1 LPIQIFFTA
10 HVSKGIAMRESVF
23 VARMRAKR
31 KEARGLVLLIARVLS
46 VGLSFLVASAA
57 ARTSVGSDDPAPQG
71 EPPVEEATEEVQSRE
86 QRMLRQ
92 AVFRDRN
99 MQCALDGAESALRT
113 GEINRAV
120 AKLQQVLDQP
130 GDHFIWIESEHRL
143 ASARRRAVDLL
154 SASGDNTRELYN
166 WLHATEAQR
175 LLERGLAASDPA
187 VVTQVARRF
196 FHTAPGFEATNW
208 LATRWLDRGEYAL
221 AVRAWRMLAAD
232 PCHRKRVDVGILRKL
247 RVAERLCNGE
257 LLAGTSIVTRPIDSI
272 SGLGPRKLRSEDN
285 QTSAAQ
291 TVDLASLDEDAG
303 SDQPSKERRVE
314 HALAAFESFAAVE
327 PGVGLSNGSSSIP
340 YMTPTWRVGLIDP
353 KTAPG
358 SQISDLVQRWERQ
371 SSQREDKRPVA
382 VQSAI
387 VVGGAIVLRDYAG
400 FRALD
405 VNSGRELWKY
415 GPTTSLARA
424 LAEIEQP
431 HSGVDSSSSH
441 ETPRDALMSS
451 YAANSILG
459 TLTTDGRRVFA
470 VDSMDFRP
478 RQPGVPMDENGEA
491 QHGSQRLSRNA
502 NRLIAIDVHSP
513 SRDAAGLAK
522 PVWSVG
528 GAVGTSH
535 WFYRMD
541 ANDDGRITQ
550 AEFLGTPEQF
560 KQLDS
565 NGDGSIDAK
574 EAERAGDKIEQQP
587 LHGHFFLGPPLALD
601 GRLYAITECDCQLNL
616 VALSAATGSVL
627 WVQGI
632 GYVDRPIDE
641 EPVRYALACTPASGG
656 GVIVCPTQAG
666 MLVGVD
672 ALDGALVWTYYCGD
686 EDGSSSE
693 ASWSFACRHAFGNP
707 GFPNVALVE
716 GNQVIVLPRQSEA
729 IQCLDLSTGRGIW
742 KKPRGDGEFVAAAA
756 DGVVMVVGER
766 LCRGLSLADGAER
779 WSIRA
784 GEICGSGVRLGSEYL
799 IPLADN
805 RIAAIDIRTGM
816 RSRDLS
822 THDEDSLEQSES
834 QRDDCHRD
842 SGTDDDSSIADGERV
857 QSAPGNL
864 IAAGSLVVSCG
875 PREIVAYPR
884 AESLLERVQQRLAF
898 GPSQPADL
906 ALAADLELAL
916 GQVSD
921 AKAYLSQI
929 AFAGPSDELRRR
941 AEGLKRTVLLE
952 ELTSGCARPADRLHE
967 LESLSRTPSQRF
979 RFLQAKSEV
988 GIRNDDLS
996 AVFDAT
1002 RAFASLENEGL
1013 LTSRNDPA
1021 FLVSAKAWLA
1031 STDER
1036 VRHSLSND
1044 VLKIAT
1050 SRVGEQQRFALQ
1062 SNDCG
1067 TLERFLAV
1075 YGNWPEADLV
1085 RLRLADVAAS
1095 SGEWQRSELLL
1106 LCCEHSPRTET
1117 VRAAQRRLVLLWDR
1131 VGLAEEAADLLIEL
1145 EKQEGLENRDPRE
1158 TQQLIG
1164 DLRPDGLTRRAL
1176 ARLKS
1181 AEKPFGRARL
1191 SQTLWEHCDN
1201 DLAEK
1206 YVNASRPGVTR
1217 AASAFQLIDAGTASE
1232 PKVNIVDRLTGTV
1245 VGNLEIPSHYWG
1257 LTLAATSQ
1265 VGHFIPLGSRA
1276 SFHGISLLERDGQRP
1291 FWTNSPARIAK
1302 DPDAALVGPTGPSFC
1317 AFQARRHLFVVD
1329 PATGKL
1335 LWHRTDLDP
1344 QSGLVAD
1351 PNRGIFGDDEALVV
1365 LGSDHLSYT
1374 VYRTA
1379 TGEELRQGSLDSTTR
1394 QIPERRAFGRCL
1406 LYFTSHE
1413 GSHRMRLWDPLTDR
1427 LLYDTLISERLLWR
1441 ETGEDEVV
1449 VITASSAMQIVDG
1462 HTGAV
1467 RVDLKL
1473 DAREFQNLCQVSAF
1487 RDANCYYVNLQPMQ
1501 TIPEP
1506 RRYAYCFG
1514 TDTTLPHADLRGNL
1528 VAIDRR
1534 SGQMLWKRAFAQRT
1548 VLRVPTLRLPVLVML
1563 AFVGD
1568 RLNGNHRSML
1578 VEVIDTKTGDT
1589 LAFDDDRFPNRILQM
1604 TYDEDRRRIRL
1615 WGTRSVVDLDFAS
1628 QGSRL
1633 AAETS
1638 AR

>member
-1 LPIQIFFTA
+1 
-10 HVSKGIAMRESVF
+10 MREGVF
-23 VARMRAKR
+23 LAPKRAKR
-31 KEARGLVLLIARVLS
+31 KEARGLVPLVARVLS
-46 VGLSFLVASAA
+46 VGLSLLVASAA
-57 ARTSVGSDDPAPQG
+57 IRASAGLDDPAPQG

-92 AVFRDRN
+92 AVFRDRTI
-99 MQCALDGAESALRT
+99 QCALDEAESALRI

-120 AKLQQVLDQP
+120 AQLQQVLDQP
-130 GDHFIWIESEHRL
+130 GDHFIWIPSEHRL
-143 ASARRRAVDLL
+143 ASARRRALDLL
-154 SASGDNTRELYN
+154 SAAGGKTREFYD
-166 WLHATEAQR
+166 WVHATEAQR
-175 LLERGLAASDPA
+175 LLERGLTASEPA
-187 VVTQVARRF
+187 VVAEVARRF
-196 FHTAPGFEATNW
+196 FHTASGFEATNW

-221 AVRAWRMLAAD
+221 AARAWRLLAAD
-232 PCHRKRVDVGILRKL
+232 PCHRKRVDAKILRKV
-247 RVAERLCNGE
+247 RVAERLCGGE
-257 LLAGTSIVTRPIDSI
+257 SLADRGMGTRSSDSI
-272 SGLGPRKLRSEDN
+272 SAGPDPRELNREGNQAAAARS
-285 QTSAAQ
+285 
-291 TVDLASLDEDAG
+291 VDLAALDEGVA
-303 SDQPSKERRVE
+303 SDQPSRGQRVE
-314 HALAAFESFAAVE
+314 NARAAFESFAAVP
-327 PGVGLSNGSSSIP
+327 PGVGLGNGSSAIP
-340 YMTPTWRVGLIDP
+340 YMTPTWRVDLIQP
-353 KTAPG
+353 KNA
-358 SQISDLVQRWERQ
+358 SSSEISDLVRRWERQ
-371 SSQREDKRPVA
+371 SSQRDDKRPVA
-382 VQSAI
+382 VQSALA
-387 VVGGAIVLRDYAG
+387 VGGALVLRDYSG

-405 VNSGRELWKY
+405 INSGRELWTY

-424 LAEIEQP
+424 LAETELP
-431 HSGVDSSSSH
+431 RLAADSNSSH
-441 ETPRDALMSS
+441 ETPHDVLMGA

-478 RQPGVPMDENGEA
+478 RQPGVPMDETGET

-502 NRLIAIDVHSP
+502 NRLIALEVHNP
-513 SRDAAGLAK
+513 ARDAAGLVK
-522 PVWSVG
+522 PVWTVG

-616 VALSAATGSVL
+616 VALSAANGAVL

-641 EPVRYALACTPASGG
+641 EPLRYTLACTPASGG

-672 ALDGALVWTYYCGD
+672 ALDGALLWTYYCAD
-686 EDGSSSE
+686 EDGSGTE
-693 ASWSFACRHAFGNP
+693 TSWSFACRHAFGNP
-707 GFPNVALVE
+707 GFPNVVLVE
-716 GNQVIVLPRQSEA
+716 GNQVVVLPRQSEA

-779 WSIRA
+779 WSTRI
-784 GEICGSGVRLGSEYL
+784 GESCGSGVRLGGEYL

-822 THDEDSLEQSES
+822 THDEDNLEQSEP
-834 QRDDCHRD
+834 QRNDFRRD
-842 SGTDDDSSIADGERV
+842 FSTDDDSHDADGQRG

-864 IAAGSLVVSCG
+864 VAAGSLIVSCG
-875 PREIVAYPR
+875 SREIVAYPR
-884 AESLLERVQQRLAF
+884 AESLLERVQQRLAS
-898 GPSQPADL
+898 GPPQPSDL

-929 AFAGPSDELRRR
+929 AARGLPDESSRR
-941 AEGLKRTVLLE
+941 AERLKRTVLIE
-952 ELTSGCARPADRLHE
+952 ELSAGCARPADRLHE
-967 LESLSRTPSQRF
+967 LESLSQTPTQRF

-988 GIRNDDLS
+988 GIRAGDLS

-1002 RAFASLENEGL
+1002 RAFGSLGNEGL
-1013 LTSRNDPA
+1013 LTSQNDQA
-1021 FLVSAKAWLA
+1021 FLVSARAWLA
-1031 STDER
+1031 ATDER
-1036 VRHSLSND
+1036 VRHSFSND
-1044 VLKIAT
+1044 ALKIAT
-1050 SRVGEQQRFALQ
+1050 SRIGAQQRAALQ

-1067 TLERFLAV
+1067 LLERFLAV

-1095 SGEWQRSELLL
+1095 SGQWQRSELLL
-1106 LCCEHSPRTET
+1106 LCCEHSPRPET
-1117 VRAAQRRLVLLWDR
+1117 ARAAQRRLVLLWDR

-1145 EKQEGLENRDPRE
+1145 EKQESLENRDPSD
-1158 TQQLIG
+1158 TQRLVG
-1164 DLRPDGLTRRAL
+1164 ELRRNGLTRRAW

-1181 AEKPFGRARL
+1181 AERPFGRARL
-1191 SQTLWEHCDN
+1191 SQTLWEHCNN

-1206 YVNASRPGVTR
+1206 YTNASRPGVTR
-1217 AASAFQLIDAGTASE
+1217 AASAFQLIDAGTANE
-1232 PKVNIVDRLTGTV
+1232 PKVNIVDRLSGTV
-1245 VGNLEIPSHYWG
+1245 VGELEIPAHYWG

-1276 SFHGISLLERDGQRP
+1276 SFHGISLLERDSQKP
-1291 FWTNSPARIAK
+1291 FWTNSPARIAR

-1317 AFQARRHLFVVD
+1317 TFQSHRHLFVVD

-1427 LLYDTLISERLLWR
+1427 LLYDAPISERLLWK
-1441 ETGEDEVV
+1441 ETGEDEVA
-1449 VITASSAMQIVDG
+1449 VITAGGAMQIVDG

-1473 DAREFQNLCQVSAF
+1473 DAREFQNLSQVSAF

-1528 VAIDRR
+1528 VAIERR
-1534 SGQMLWKRAFAQRT
+1534 SGQVLWKRAFAQRT
-1548 VLRVPTLRLPVLVML
+1548 VLRVPTLRLPVLVMVAL
-1563 AFVGD
+1563 VGD

-1578 VEVIDTKTGDT
+1578 VEVIDAKTGET
-1589 LAFDDDRFPNRILQM
+1589 LAFDDDRFPNHILQM
-1604 TYDEDRRRIRL
+1604 TYDDDHRRIRL
-1615 WGTRSVVDLDFAS
+1615 WGTRSVVDVDFAS
-1628 QGSRL
+1628 HGSRL

-1638 AR
+1638 TR

>member
-23 VARMRAKR
+23 VAPMRAKR
-31 KEARGLVLLIARVLS
+31 KEARGLVLLVARVLS

-57 ARTSVGSDDPAPQG
+57 ARASAGSDDPAPQG

-113 GEINRAV
+113 GETNRAV
-120 AKLQQVLDQP
+120 AQLQQVLDQP

-154 SASGDNTRELYN
+154 SASDGKTREFYN

-196 FHTAPGFEATNW
+196 FHTASGFEATNW

-221 AVRAWRMLAAD
+221 AVRAWRLLAAD
-232 PCHRKRVDVGILRKL
+232 PCHRKRVNAGMLRKL
-247 RVAERLCNGE
+247 RVAERLCGGD
-257 LLAGTSIVTRPIDSI
+257 LLADTSIVTRPMAPI
-272 SGLGPRKLRSEDN
+272 SAGLGPRELRSDGN
-285 QTSAAQ
+285 QAAVAR

-303 SDQPSKERRVE
+303 SDQPSKEPRAE

-340 YMTPTWRVGLIDP
+340 YMTPTWRVGLIEP
-353 KTAPG
+353 KNASG
-358 SQISDLVQRWERQ
+358 SEISDLVRRWERQ

-382 VQSAI
+382 VQSAL

-415 GPTTSLARA
+415 SATTSLARA
-424 LAEIEQP
+424 LAEADQP
-431 HSGVDSSSSH
+431 HSAVESSSSH
-441 ETPRDALMSS
+441 ETPRDVLMGA

-478 RQPGVPMDENGEA
+478 RQPGVPVDENGET

-502 NRLIAIDVHSP
+502 NRLIAVDVHSP
-513 SRDAAGLAK
+513 SRDAAGLVK

-616 VALSAATGSVL
+616 VALSAANGSVL

-641 EPVRYALACTPASGG
+641 EPLRYALACTPASGG

-672 ALDGALVWTYYCGD
+672 ALDGALLWTYYCGD
-686 EDGSSSE
+686 EDGSGSE
-693 ASWSFACRHAFGNP
+693 TSWSFACRHTFGNP

-716 GNQVIVLPRQSEA
+716 GNQVVVLPRQSEA
-729 IQCLDLSTGRGIW
+729 IQCLDLLTGRGIW

-766 LCRGLSLADGAER
+766 LCRGLFLADGAER
-779 WSIRA
+779 WSIRV
-784 GEICGSGVRLGSEYL
+784 GEICGSGVRLGGEYL
-799 IPLADN
+799 IPLSDN

-816 RSRDLS
+816 RRRDLS
-822 THDEDSLEQSES
+822 AHDEDTLEQSEP
-834 QRDDCHRD
+834 QREDFLRD
-842 SGTDDDSSIADGERV
+842 GWTEDDSNNGDGERE
-857 QSAPGNL
+857 QAAPGNL
-864 IAAGSLVVSCG
+864 VAAGSLVVSCG
-875 PREIVAYPR
+875 PREIIAYTR
-884 AESLLERVQQRLAF
+884 AESLLERVQQRLAS
-898 GPSQPADL
+898 GPQPADL

-929 AFAGPSDELRRR
+929 ASAGLSDESRRR
-941 AEGLKRTVLLE
+941 AESLKRTVLLE
-952 ELTSGCARPADRLHE
+952 ELTAGCARPADRLHE

-979 RFLQAKSEV
+979 RFLQAKSEF
-988 GIRNDDLS
+988 GIRSGNLS

-1002 RAFASLENEGL
+1002 RAFASLGNEGL
-1013 LTSRNDPA
+1013 LASKNDPA
-1021 FLVSAKAWLA
+1021 FLISAKAWLA
-1031 STDER
+1031 ATDER
-1036 VRHSLSND
+1036 VRRSLSND

-1050 SRVGEQQRFALQ
+1050 TRVGVQQRDALQ
-1062 SNDCG
+1062 SNDSG
-1067 TLERFLAV
+1067 MLERFLAV

-1085 RLRLADVAAS
+1085 RLRLADVAAC

-1106 LCCEHSPRTET
+1106 LCCEHSPRPET

-1145 EKQEGLENRDPRE
+1145 EKQAGLENRDPCE
-1158 TQQLIG
+1158 TQQIIG

-1201 DLAEK
+1201 ELAEK

-1291 FWTNSPARIAK
+1291 FWTNSPTRIAK
-1302 DPDAALVGPTGPSFC
+1302 DADAALVGPTGPSFC
-1317 AFQARRHLFVVD
+1317 AFQSHRHLFVVD

-1427 LLYDTLISERLLWR
+1427 LLYDALISERLLWK
-1441 ETGEDEVV
+1441 ETGEDEVA

-1487 RDANCYYVNLQPMQ
+1487 RDANCYYVNLQPIQ

-1628 QGSRL
+1628 HGARL
-1633 AAETS
+1633 AAENS